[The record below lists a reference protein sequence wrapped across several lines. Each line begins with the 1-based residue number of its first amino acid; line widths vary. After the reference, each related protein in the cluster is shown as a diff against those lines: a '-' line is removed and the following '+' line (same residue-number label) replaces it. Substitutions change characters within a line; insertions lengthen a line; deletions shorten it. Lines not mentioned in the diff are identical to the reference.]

1 MGEHKFSQIMGL
13 LRIYWETEIDT
24 IPPKHGK
31 SKFSQS
37 EKPMGKHKHF
47 KAMGFLH
54 ASCEAVIVTI
64 SKLWEK

>member
-31 SKFSQS
+31 SKFS
-37 EKPMGKHKHF
+37 
-47 KAMGFLH
+47 
-54 ASCEAVIVTI
+54 
-64 SKLWEK
+64 